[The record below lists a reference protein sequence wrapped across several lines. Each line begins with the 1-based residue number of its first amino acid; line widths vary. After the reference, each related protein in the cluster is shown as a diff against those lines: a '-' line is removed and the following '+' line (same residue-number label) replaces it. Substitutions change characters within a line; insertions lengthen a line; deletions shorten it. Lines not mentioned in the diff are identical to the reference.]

1 MNNEDT
7 QSTDDNGLRHLL
19 RSLKQFLAG
28 RRPSEVAVASVVV
41 ACLFVALLYI
51 LFRPPAETKDLAG
64 GTENRES
71 PVDEQTVHIS
81 HLLDIAV
88 KLRDKGYQL
97 QGKDEWDELEVME
110 KPLSHLT
117 RLVPYSGG
125 VLKIEWRF
133 DTIYPEKDPIPTHV
147 PVSFMR
153 SRHTGRKQVTESH
166 RHTALSE
173 FESTMHDVVPG
184 ELVGIAFAEAVIDKG
199 DEWKGTSKVHTY
211 RVPGVPGEYA
221 LKVRIAEWE
230 GEPSVL
236 VYFAYVPADWDV
248 TVDDL
253 RVPGGFN
260 GGW

>member
-1 MNNEDT
+1 M
-7 QSTDDNGLRHLL
+7 
-19 RSLKQFLAG
+19 
-28 RRPSEVAVASVVV
+28 
-41 ACLFVALLYI
+41 
-51 LFRPPAETKDLAG
+51 
-64 GTENRES
+64 
-71 PVDEQTVHIS
+71 HIS

-88 KLRDKGYQL
+88 RLRDKGYQL
-97 QGKDEWDELEVME
+97 QGSYDWDEAEVIE

-117 RLVPYSGG
+117 RQVAYSGG
-125 VLKIEWRF
+125 LLKIEWRF
-133 DTIYPEKDPIPTHV
+133 DTIYGHKDAIPTNV

-153 SRHTGRKQVTESH
+153 SRHTGQQQVSESH

-173 FESTMHDVVPG
+173 FENAMRDVVPG

-199 DEWKGTSKVHTY
+199 DEWKGTSKVHSY
-211 RVPGVPGEYA
+211 RVPGVPGEYV

-236 VYFAYVPADWDV
+236 AYFAYVPSDWDV

-253 RVPGGFN
+253 RAPGGFN